1 MRAVIQRVSWAK
13 VEVEGKTV
21 GEIGKGLVVLAAVE
35 KGDGEREM
43 EFLARKVAELRI
55 FEDEEGR
62 MNLSLLETGGEILL
76 ISQFTLAARIK
87 KGRRPSF
94 SKAEEPE
101 RAKKMLEGVAE
112 KWRKMGIKVEEGV
125 FGARMQVSL
134 LNYGPV
140 TIILDRQYGGENDR

>member
-1 MRAVIQRVSWAK
+1 MRAVIQRVKGAK

-21 GEIGKGLVVLAAVE
+21 GEIGKGLLVLAAVE

-112 KWRKMGIKVEEGV
+112 RWRKMGIKVEEGV